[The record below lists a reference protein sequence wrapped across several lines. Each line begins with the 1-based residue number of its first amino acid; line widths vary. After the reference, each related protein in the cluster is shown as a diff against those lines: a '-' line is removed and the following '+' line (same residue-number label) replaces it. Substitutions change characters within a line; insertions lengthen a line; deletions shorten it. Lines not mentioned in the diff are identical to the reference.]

1 MFGRGLK
8 LPFKILGID
17 VKFDLTFLLVLP
29 LFTWMLGGRLPDY
42 ADILGM
48 RHQALA
54 LMGGY
59 TPYAIGFL
67 AASGLFLSVLIHEF
81 GHALTARIFGVK
93 TRSITLWLLG
103 GLAAL
108 ERIPEQRGAEAVVAI
123 VGPLTSFALAG
134 LLAIV
139 YVALPIDGGTVVVA
153 VRLIVGIL
161 SITNLALAIFNL
173 IPALPLDGGRVLRSL
188 LALAT
193 DRTKATLI
201 AGVVSKVLAV
211 GLALLA
217 IAPLLLGGGGFDP
230 FLLLVALFVYFAVN
244 AETRQTQVEAMLRG
258 VKVGDLMNRQVVTVR
273 PEMAVGELMALMIR
287 ERHLGFPVAGEDG
300 RVIGTVG
307 LRDLQESPVDG
318 MDVGRVMNTDVH
330 RIAATAPAREAFEQ
344 MGQRGFG
351 RMVVTDGGGAMV
363 GIVTKADLMRLIQVR
378 AATQVAAQHGVV
390 GPPPLPAGQGA
401 VGQVA
406 TPTRLPA
413 EPVV

>member
-29 LFTWMLGGRLPDY
+29 LFTYLLGGRLPDY
-42 ADILGM
+42 ANFLGM
-48 RHQALA
+48 REQATG

-59 TPYAIGFL
+59 TPYLIGFL
-67 AASGLFLSVLIHEF
+67 AASGLFLSVLVHEF
-81 GHALTARIFGVK
+81 GHALTARIFGVR

-134 LLAIV
+134 LLALV
-139 YVALPIDGGTVVVA
+139 YVAIPMDAASWVVA
-153 VRLIVGIL
+153 AKIIVGIL
-161 SITNLALAIFNL
+161 SVTNLALAIFNL

-188 LALAT
+188 LALVM
-193 DRTKATLI
+193 DRTKATLA

-211 GLALLA
+211 GLAFLA
-217 IAPLLLGGGGFDP
+217 VAPLLFGGGGIDP
-230 FLLLVALFVYFAVN
+230 FLFLVAIFVYFAVN

-258 VKVGDLMNRQVVTVR
+258 VKVGDLMNRSVVTVR
-273 PEMAVGELMALMIR
+273 PEMAVGELMAMMVR
-287 ERHLGFPVAGEDG
+287 ERHLGFPVAGPDG

-307 LRDLQESPVDG
+307 LRDLQEVPTEG
-318 MDVGRVMNTDVH
+318 MEVGRVMNTDVH
-330 RIAATAPAREAFEQ
+330 RIAEGAPAREAFEQ

-351 RMVVTDGGGAMV
+351 RMVVTGPDGAMV
-363 GIVTKADLMRLIQVR
+363 GIVTKADLMRVIQIR
-378 AATQVAAQHGVV
+378 ALAQTAAQHGVAQ
-390 GPPPLPAGQGA
+390 PPPLPPGQRA
-401 VGQVA
+401 VSEPA
-406 TPTRLPA
+406 TVTRVPA